1 MSRRSGSSTPAK
13 RVYLTEVPEE
23 TVDEPADAEPDVAE
37 DDAESSLEAAI
48 QREAQAFATELED
61 AEQDGMDPAALEALE
76 ANFESAA
83 ETLVTMREART
94 RLQEI
99 RKDRGYKKADGK
111 TGNPSKKNAKHPCFD
126 CGLPGHWAGDKE
138 CQKPGQGLAKKGV
151 KAAIKQVRFTEVCAS
166 DVDPTTL
173 ADDGAPIHEASMVL
187 HSPGLSLDQAL
198 HANIYGTSHPVML
211 SDARNL
217 SKDKMLVGALDSACN
232 RTCTGPKWLEAYTAR
247 LRESAPPFVTELIQ
261 EITEHEN
268 FRFGNGGVVP
278 STHRWRIPAFV
289 GGRVLLIWVS
299 LVPVPSLGLLLGRD
313 FLESVGGVLDFADKT
328 ISFKHLEAETQRLE
342 QMSAGH
348 YMLPL
353 LAELWPRLPVLR
365 WKRCGLDGI
374 IELQMSSEDW
384 LHRCLTDKQNE
395 LKTTSKQVSDH
406 FLTEHFNEYV
416 FSGPPAQS
424 KTADVPMSS
433 SAFQTH
439 IVESFCDEC
448 LRSPNS
454 VTAMAVGSPGCERD
468 NQAPEACGS
477 KDVLRGDRVLRPN
490 LVPLEKIHPSRPR
503 ASSLARTKFAL
514 WLLSDS

>member
-1 MSRRSGSSTPAK
+1 M
-13 RVYLTEVPEE
+13 
-23 TVDEPADAEPDVAE
+23 
-37 DDAESSLEAAI
+37 
-48 QREAQAFATELED
+48 
-61 AEQDGMDPAALEALE
+61 
-76 ANFESAA
+76 
-83 ETLVTMREART
+83 
-94 RLQEI
+94 
-99 RKDRGYKKADGK
+99 
-111 TGNPSKKNAKHPCFD
+111 
-126 CGLPGHWAGDKE
+126 
-138 CQKPGQGLAKKGV
+138 

-374 IELQMSSEDW
+374 IELQMSSKDW

-406 FLTEHFNEYV
+406 FLIEHFNEYV

-439 IVESFCDEC
+439 IVASFCGES

-468 NQAPEACGS
+468 NQAPDACGS

-503 ASSLARTKFAL
+503 ASSLARTKFAFVVAIAL
-514 WLLSDS
+514 AATFCAFSIPFHRNSKAMGGTGSCSMSSWNPHWLSSANGLGQEEIQCPELASLEPVSQSLRMEAGIPRRSSFGWLVGRSITPRPSKQTEASFHDRVEEASCRRCSKDWPCCGHSSID

>member
-1 MSRRSGSSTPAK
+1 M
-13 RVYLTEVPEE
+13 
-23 TVDEPADAEPDVAE
+23 
-37 DDAESSLEAAI
+37 
-48 QREAQAFATELED
+48 
-61 AEQDGMDPAALEALE
+61 
-76 ANFESAA
+76 
-83 ETLVTMREART
+83 
-94 RLQEI
+94 
-99 RKDRGYKKADGK
+99 
-111 TGNPSKKNAKHPCFD
+111 
-126 CGLPGHWAGDKE
+126 
-138 CQKPGQGLAKKGV
+138 
-151 KAAIKQVRFTEVCAS
+151 
-166 DVDPTTL
+166 
-173 ADDGAPIHEASMVL
+173 
-187 HSPGLSLDQAL
+187 
-198 HANIYGTSHPVML
+198 
-211 SDARNL
+211 
-217 SKDKMLVGALDSACN
+217 
-232 RTCTGPKWLEAYTAR
+232 
-247 LRESAPPFVTELIQ
+247 TELIQ

-374 IELQMSSEDW
+374 IELQMGSKDW
-384 LHRCLTDKQNE
+384 LHRCLPDKRNE

-406 FLTEHFNEYV
+406 FLTEHFNENV
-416 FSGPPAQS
+416 FFGPPAQS
-424 KTADVPMSS
+424 KTADVHMSS

-439 IVESFCDEC
+439 IVESFGDEC

-490 LVPLEKIHPSRPR
+490 LVPLGEGSSFAPKSVEPGTNKVCFCGCYRTRSYVLCLFHTLPSKLQSSGRNRLVLNVKLEP
-503 ASSLARTKFAL
+503 SLALICKWPWTRRDSMPRTCKP
-514 WLLSDS
+514 